1 MSDSLNGYVCFW
13 KEKRCEVKA
22 KSTYDA
28 QQEATDVFQ
37 KEAGRRRVKSY
48 DIEVVLAG
56 QSGCPPMQED
66 ARGPAARARYLYLIP
81 HT

>member
-13 KEKRCEVKA
+13 NGKRCEVKA

-37 KEAGRRRVKSY
+37 KAAGRRRVKSY
-48 DIEVVLAG
+48 DIEVVLAEKDG
-56 QSGCPPMQED
+56 EQVTHRPLM
-66 ARGPAARARYLYLIP
+66 
-81 HT
+81 